1 MEEPFSNDRSWH
13 ITKNKAKCPMTQHGG
28 QYFNKAAFTSVDTGN
43 FGSSISG
50 SGGSDFNHGLTER
63 GFAQFRMPIRGQG
76 NMLSG
81 VERFD
86 NADRAEGGFQRPTSN
101 SIVGIHKGNFIS
113 GTPMNISGSS
123 MDPTGYLSADT
134 Y

>member
-13 ITKNKAKCPMTQHGG
+13 ITKNKAKCPMTQHSG
-28 QYFNKAAFTSVDTGN
+28 QYFNKAAFTSVDKEN

-50 SGGSDFNHGLTER
+50 SGGSDHNNSLTER
-63 GFAQFRMPIRGQG
+63 GFAQFRMPIRGHG
-76 NMLSG
+76 DMMSG

-86 NADRAEGGFQRPTSN
+86 NSDRAQSGFQRPTSASLVSMN
-101 SIVGIHKGNFIS
+101 KGNFIS
-113 GTPMNISGSS
+113 GQTMNISDGQ
-123 MDPTGYLSADT
+123 DPTGYLSNDT